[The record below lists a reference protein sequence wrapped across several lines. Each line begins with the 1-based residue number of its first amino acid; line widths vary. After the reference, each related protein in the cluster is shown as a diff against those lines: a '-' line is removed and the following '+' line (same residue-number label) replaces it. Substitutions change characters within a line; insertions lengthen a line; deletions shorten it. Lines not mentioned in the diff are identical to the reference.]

1 MPKSSDYSAR
11 LFLIG
16 LFLALLWR
24 VFQLALR
31 AAAAERYFEAYLAI
45 GIGTWLGLQA
55 FINVGVNMGI
65 LPTKGLTLPL
75 ISYGRSSL
83 IITMIAIGLL
93 MRIHHELAVDSKP
106 VNRKRR
112 SKTMSRPILVMA
124 GGTGGHVYPALAV
137 ARALE
142 AHDQDIVW
150 LGTHRGLEA
159 RVVPAAGIDM
169 EWISI
174 KGLRRKS
181 FLTLLIAPFQL
192 AWALMQAIAVIW
204 RRRPSAVLGMG
215 GFVSGPGGL
224 AAWLTRRPLVIHE
237 QNAAA
242 GLTNRLLARL
252 ARVVLQA
259 FPGSFNSSVVAE
271 TVGNPV
277 REDIAAVAAPAARY
291 GERQGP
297 LRLLVVGGSQG
308 ALALNLTVPEA
319 LSKLPADER
328 PLVRHQCG
336 ERTFDKAQSAYAEHG
351 VEVELLAFIEDM
363 AAAYAWADLV
373 VCRSGALTVA
383 ELCAV
388 GLPALFVP
396 FPGAVDDHQTANARP
411 MADAGRR
418 GDH

>member
-1 MPKSSDYSAR
+1 MS
-11 LFLIG
+11 
-16 LFLALLWR
+16 
-24 VFQLALR
+24 
-31 AAAAERYFEAYLAI
+31 
-45 GIGTWLGLQA
+45 
-55 FINVGVNMGI
+55 
-65 LPTKGLTLPL
+65 
-75 ISYGRSSL
+75 RSQ
-83 IITMIAIGLL
+83 
-93 MRIHHELAVDSKP
+93 V
-106 VNRKRR
+106 
-112 SKTMSRPILVMA
+112 SRPILVMA

-137 ARALE
+137 ARALQ

-174 KGLRRKS
+174 KGLRRKGIAA
-181 FLTLLIAPFQL
+181 LLIAPFQL
-192 AWALMQAIAVIW
+192 AWALMQAISVIW

-259 FPGSFNSSVVAE
+259 FPGSFNSSVVVE

-319 LSKLPADER
+319 LSKLSANER

-336 ERTFDKAQSAYAEHG
+336 ERTFEKAQSAYAEHDI
-351 VEVELLAFIEDM
+351 EVELLAFIEDM
-363 AAAYAWADLV
+363 AGAYAWADLV

-411 MADAGRR
+411 MADAGAAVIIDESMLSAQVLAGQLREWLSSREKLQARAEKAR
-418 GDH
+418 GLAKPKALARITELCLQQAGIAA